1 MTSRILPLLPFLTL
15 SAVVLGADDPVDR
28 TAINKEIARQF
39 YEDLWFQDRTDKYHQ
54 YVADEYIVHDIG
66 DRKGVVEPAAE
77 QQRIADFFWKNG
89 TMRGNIDYQVAEGD
103 LVVTRW
109 TADYKPE
116 TLIGRV
122 LLGAGSI
129 PIINVFRFEDGKI
142 VEIWNH
148 RHDIDTNQRLKFVLQ
163 GLLIGLLIALIPAF
177 FAFRFKRRIRALR
190 EEGYPSR

>member
-1 MTSRILPLLPFLTL
+1 MTPRILPLLTLLAL

-28 TAINKEIARQF
+28 TAIHKEIARQF
-39 YEDLWFQDRTDKYHQ
+39 YEDLWFQDRTDRYHQ
-54 YVADEYIVHDIG
+54 YVAEEYTVHDIG
-66 DRKGVVEPAAE
+66 SRKGLVEPAAE

-148 RHDIDTNQRLKFVLQ
+148 RHDIDTNQTLKFTGQ
-163 GLLIGLLIALIPAF
+163 GLLLGLLIALIPTF
-177 FAFRFKRRIRALR
+177 FAVRFRQRMRAAER
-190 EEGYPSR
+190 G